1 MKSRVVDRALFATMT
16 AEQQQYFTAQG
27 IVLLSEIVSPL
38 QMERIEAEAGG
49 ESVTI
54 GSSAGRHRRS

>member
-16 AEQQQYFTAQG
+16 AEQQYFTAQG

-49 ESVTI
+49 ESATI